1 MQLEVSQISDVI
13 VIGRPKGVS
22 ESPIYTFDDIFGSAQ
37 NSSDRTA
44 VFSYSYAMNQLQ
56 DRAWFTPIC

>member
-1 MQLEVSQISDVI
+1 MQLEVSQIYDVI

-22 ESPIYTFDDIFGSAQ
+22 ESPICALEVIFGGAQ

-44 VFSYSYAMNQLQ
+44 VYSYHFAVNQL
-56 DRAWFTPIC
+56 